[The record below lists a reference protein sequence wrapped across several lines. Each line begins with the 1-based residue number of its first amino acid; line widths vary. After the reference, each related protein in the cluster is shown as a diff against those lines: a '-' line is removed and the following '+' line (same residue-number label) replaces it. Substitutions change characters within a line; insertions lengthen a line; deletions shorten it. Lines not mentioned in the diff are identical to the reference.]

1 MRVVLSAAVLS
12 VMLAGCAQQLPPL
25 NFSVPNTGLSER
37 PLDAEVR
44 SLTVTIG
51 RPDEQV
57 GPIDW
62 ALIDVTGG
70 GTITAMWQT
79 AMQEALDRT
88 LIFRDGGTK
97 KVSIAVKI
105 LKLDSPEVGF
115 DMTTDAVVRYE
126 VIDRT
131 NGDII
136 FTQDIVASGTTPLGH
151 AFLDIVRIRESVN
164 RAVQNNISLFLQ
176 AAETID
182 LGVRCS
188 PRVRRNETAIPYDRR
203 GRALHVTGGVHAGHI
218 TRQLLSGRGRT
229 GQSGR

>member
-57 GPIDW
+57 GPIEW

-105 LKLDSPEVGF
+105 LKLDSPGVGF
-115 DMTTDAVVRYE
+115 DMTTDAVARYE

-136 FTQDIVASGTTPLGH
+136 FTQDVVASGTTPLGH
-151 AFLDIVRIRESVN
+151 AFLGIVRLRESVN

-182 LGVRCS
+182 LGR
-188 PRVRRNETAIPYDRR
+188 PMFP
-203 GRALHVTGGVHAGHI
+203 AG
-218 TRQLLSGRGRT
+218 TS
-229 GQSGR
+229 

>member
-1 MRVVLSAAVLS
+1 MRAFPTAVILS
-12 VMLAGCAQQLPPL
+12 VMLVGCSPQLPPL

-44 SLTVTIG
+44 SLTVTLG

-57 GPIDW
+57 GPIEW
-62 ALIDVTGG
+62 ELIDVTGG
-70 GTITAMWQT
+70 GTITAAWQT

-88 LIFRDGGTK
+88 LIFRDGGAK

-105 LKLDSPEVGF
+105 LKIDSPEVGF
-115 DMTTDAVVRYE
+115 DMTTDTAARYE

-136 FTQDIVASGTTPLGH
+136 YTQDIAASGTTPMDH
-151 AFLDIVRIRESVN
+151 AFLGVVRMRESVN

-182 LGVRCS
+182 LGR
-188 PRVRRNETAIPYDRR
+188 PMFPA
-203 GRALHVTGGVHAGHI
+203 GRS
-218 TRQLLSGRGRT
+218 Q
-229 GQSGR
+229 